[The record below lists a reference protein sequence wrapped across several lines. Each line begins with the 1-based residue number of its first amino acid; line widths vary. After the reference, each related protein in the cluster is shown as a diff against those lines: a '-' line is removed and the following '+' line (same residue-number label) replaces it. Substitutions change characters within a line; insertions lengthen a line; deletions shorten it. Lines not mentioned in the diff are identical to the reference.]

1 MNLVQF
7 LQHEKLKGVALTSLR
22 AFLMSLALCG
32 VLDGCALVAAYRHC
46 GFTGCAG
53 DSQISA
59 AVRARFAQHASIE
72 PPNLI
77 TVQTIDRVVYLYGLV
92 DTSEQ
97 RDLAS
102 AVAGEVTGVI
112 RVVNS
117 ISINNE
123 GR

>member
-1 MNLVQF
+1 
-7 LQHEKLKGVALTSLR
+7 
-22 AFLMSLALCG
+22 
-32 VLDGCALVAAYRHC
+32 
-46 GFTGCAG
+46 
-53 DSQISA
+53 
-59 AVRARFAQHASIE
+59 VRARFAQHASIE

-102 AVAGEVTGVI
+102 AVTGEVTGVI